1 MPLPVFLGNRLE
13 KTKNKHLLGI
23 VCVCVCVCFNP
34 ALSSGQSLM
43 HNRQILCLNPKL
55 YSKEVFEADFMEK
68 EGH

>member
-1 MPLPVFLGNRLE
+1 
-13 KTKNKHLLGI
+13 
-23 VCVCVCVCFNP
+23 
-34 ALSSGQSLM
+34 M